1 MRTRPRE
8 ASSARSCK
16 EIADLIVG
24 YLRDELSPNIRRDF
38 RQHLRICPDCVS
50 FLNTYKKTVASTRSL
65 RVRELPTQVRKN
77 ILEFLHA
84 RKAKG
89 GAK

>member
-1 MRTRPRE
+1 MRTRPGE
-8 ASSARSCK
+8 ALSAQSCK

-65 RVRELPTQVRKN
+65 RVRELPAKVRKN

-89 GAK
+89 EAK

>member
-8 ASSARSCK
+8 ASSAQSCK

-38 RQHLRICPDCVS
+38 RQHLRICSDCVS
-50 FLNTYKKTVASTRSL
+50 FLNTYKKTVASSRSL
-65 RVRELPTQVRKN
+65 RVRELPAKVRKN
-77 ILEFLHA
+77 ILEFIHA

-89 GAK
+89 EAE